1 MLLFVGI
8 FTHVFKDTI
17 RSSLLKEESGSG
29 RIKTY
34 GSDPVHS
41 LKFAH
46 YLVSLDKKDRI
57 RIRTRSFRIQ
67 NTAYSAYLLSAK

>member
-8 FTHVFKDTI
+8 FGVVFKDTI
-17 RSSLLKEESGSG
+17 SRLEESGSG
-29 RIKTY
+29 RTKTY